1 MALVLAADLGT
12 TTITA
17 VALDTATGELPACHT
32 LPNRAE
38 STAAADRIK
47 GRSEWD
53 ARAIAET
60 ACACLRSVAEQL
72 GPRRREV
79 AGIGITGQQHG
90 VVLVGRDCQPL
101 GPLVNWQD
109 RRGEDTAPGT
119 GQTFVQ
125 QALARMGEDAPRRT
139 GCRLAT
145 GYLGVTLF
153 WMQQTGT
160 LPQSAL
166 ALALMD
172 YFGAFLSGQPPVTD
186 ATCAA
191 GSGLLNLHGRDW
203 DAESLAALGLPAALL
218 PPVRPSGE
226 RLGGLTP
233 AVAAAL
239 GLPAG
244 LPVCSGIG
252 DNQASY
258 LGSVADRQTT
268 VLVNVGT
275 GSQVTAYS
283 PAFVYD
289 PRLETRPYPDEGYLL
304 VAAGLC
310 GGRSYALLE
319 QFYRQV
325 GARLFGLPP
334 GGSLFAAMNRLAAE
348 APAGADGLRCEPY
361 FSGSRDRPDLR
372 ASWTGMSAENFRPAH
387 LTRAL
392 LEGMA
397 RAFRSG
403 YELVARGRQL
413 GRLVGAGNGLRE
425 NPLLCRLVAD
435 EFGLPLALPRH
446 HEEAAC
452 GAALLAAVRCGVFS
466 DLTAAG
472 QLLGHVGPG

>member
-1 MALVLAADLGT
+1 MPLVLAADLGT

-17 VALDTATGELPACHT
+17 VALDTATGDLPARHT
-32 LPNRAE
+32 LANRALT
-38 STAAADRIK
+38 TAPTDRAR

-53 ARAIAET
+53 ARAIADT

-72 GPRRREV
+72 GGRRHEV
-79 AGIGITGQQHG
+79 IGVGITGQQHG
-90 VVLVGRDCQPL
+90 VVLVGPDLRPL

-109 RRGEDTAPGT
+109 RRGEDPAPGG

-125 QALARMGEDAPRRT
+125 QAQARLGEDAPRRT
-139 GCRLAT
+139 GCRLAA

-153 WMQQTGT
+153 WMRQTGT
-160 LPQSAL
+160 LPQGAL
-166 ALALMD
+166 ALSLMD
-172 YFGAFLSGQPPVTD
+172 YFGAFLSGQPSVTD

-191 GSGLLNLHGRDW
+191 GSGLLDRHSRDW
-203 DAESLAALGLPAALL
+203 DADLLAALGLPAALF

-239 GLPAG
+239 DLPAG
-244 LPVCSGIG
+244 LPVCGGIG

-258 LGSVADRQTT
+258 LGSVADRVTT

-275 GSQVTAYS
+275 GSQVTVYS
-283 PAFVYD
+283 PVFVYD
-289 PRLETRPYPDEGYLL
+289 PLVETRPYPDEGYLL

-325 GARLFGLPP
+325 GVRLFGLSP

-348 APAGADGLRCEPY
+348 APAGAAGLRCEPF
-361 FSGSRDRPDLR
+361 FSGSRADPELR
-372 ASWTGMSAENFRPAH
+372 ASWTGVSAENFTPGH

-397 RAFRSG
+397 RAFRGG
-403 YELVARGRQL
+403 YDLVARG
-413 GRLVGAGNGLRE
+413 GRFGRVVGAGNGLRE
-425 NPLLCRLVAD
+425 NALLCRMVAD

-446 HEEAAC
+446 HEEEAY
-452 GAALLAAVRCGVFS
+452 GAALLAAVRLGLYS
-466 DLTAAG
+466 DLVAAG
-472 QLLGHVGPG
+472 RLLRYVEQG

>member
-1 MALVLAADLGT
+1 MAIVLAADLGT

-17 VALDTATGELPACHT
+17 VALDAAGGELRARAT

-38 STAAADRIK
+38 TTAAADRAR

-53 ARAIAET
+53 ARVIADA

-72 GPRRREV
+72 GSRRREV
-79 AGIGITGQQHG
+79 IGIGITGQQHG
-90 VVLVGRDCQPL
+90 VVLVGRELEPL
-101 GPLVNWQD
+101 GPLINWQD
-109 RRGEDTAPGT
+109 RRGEDRVPGSE
-119 GQTFVQ
+119 QTFVQ
-125 QALARMGEDAPRRT
+125 QALARMGEAPRRT

-145 GYLGVTLF
+145 GYLGATLF
-153 WMQQTGT
+153 WLQQAGT
-160 LPQSAL
+160 LPRAGL
-166 ALALMD
+166 ALSLMD
-172 YFGAFLSGQPPVTD
+172 YFGAVLSGQPPVTD

-191 GSGLLNLHGRDW
+191 GSGLLDLHRRDW
-203 DAESLAALGLPAALL
+203 DADLLAALELPAALF
-218 PPVRPSGE
+218 PPVRPSGQ

-233 AVAAAL
+233 AVAATL

-244 LPVCSGIG
+244 LPVCGGIG

-258 LGSVADRQTT
+258 LGSVADRETT
-268 VLVNVGT
+268 ILVNIGT

-283 PAFVYD
+283 PAFAYD
-289 PRLETRPYPDEGYLL
+289 PLVETRPYPDEGYLL
-304 VAAGLC
+304 VAAGVC

-325 GARLFGLPP
+325 GERLFGLAP

-348 APAGADGLRCEPY
+348 APAGADGLRCEPF

-372 ASWTGMSAENFRPAH
+372 ASWTGMSAENFTPAH
-387 LTRAL
+387 LTRAM

-397 RAFRSG
+397 RAFRGG
-403 YELVARGRQL
+403 YDLVARGRRF

-446 HEEAAC
+446 HEEAAY
-452 GAALLAAVRCGVFS
+452 GAALLAAVRLGLYP
-466 DLTAAG
+466 DLMAAG
-472 QLLGHVGPG
+472 RLLRYVGHV